1 MKVKMIETIHNVTA
15 IVEHDPNLAKAG
27 KVDRE
32 ESPGKDKAPQ
42 KAPDISGQT
51 SEREAVQGTGTE
63 LSVVV
68 KDINTLVYQVAA
80 TKVSFDVDEG
90 TGRSVVR
97 VVNKETGEVIRQV
110 PPEELLTLVARMR
123 QLSGL
128 IFNKE
133 V

>member
-1 MKVKMIETIHNVTA
+1 MVETIKNVTA
-15 IVEHDPNLAKAG
+15 IVEHDPNRAQTD
-27 KVDRE
+27 KVDRNR
-32 ESPGKDKAPQ
+32 SPGKDKAPQ
-42 KAPDISGQT
+42 KAPDFSRKT
-51 SEREAVQGTGTE
+51 SEPEAVQGTGTE

-68 KDINTLVYQVAA
+68 KDINTLVFQVAT
-80 TKVSFDVDEG
+80 TKVSFDVDEE

>member
-1 MKVKMIETIHNVTA
+1 MVDTIKNVTA
-15 IVEHDPNLAKAG
+15 IVEHDPNLARTG
-27 KVDRE
+27 QVDRNR
-32 ESPGKDKAPQ
+32 SPGKDKAPQ

-51 SEREAVQGTGTE
+51 IEREATQRTGTE

-68 KDINTLVYQVAA
+68 RDINTLVYQVAA
-80 TKVSFDVDEG
+80 TKVSFDVDEE

-97 VVNKETGEVIRQV
+97 VVNKETGEIIRQV

>member
-1 MKVKMIETIHNVTA
+1 MVNTIHNVTA
-15 IVEHDPNLAKAG
+15 IVEHDPNLARTG
-27 KVDRE
+27 QVDRDK
-32 ESPGKDKAPQ
+32 SPGKDKAPQ
-42 KAPDISGQT
+42 KTPDISGQT
-51 SEREAVQGTGTE
+51 SERGAAQVTGTE
-63 LSVVV
+63 LSIVV
-68 KDINTLVYQVAA
+68 KDLNTLVHQVAA
-80 TKVSFDVDEG
+80 TKVSFDVDEE